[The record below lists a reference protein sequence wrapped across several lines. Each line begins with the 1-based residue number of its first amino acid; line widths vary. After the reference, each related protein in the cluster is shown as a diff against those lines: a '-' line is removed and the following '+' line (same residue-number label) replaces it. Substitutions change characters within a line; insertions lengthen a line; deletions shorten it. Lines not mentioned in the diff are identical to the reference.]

1 MVSRRGILRG
11 LRVGVSLGVIFIM
24 AGCGV
29 GGDGRADFERAESAL
44 SRGDYSTAVDLYT
57 EFFKSYP
64 ESPLAPESVYK
75 RAYVYKNMLNE
86 RQSAMDSYATLL
98 DLYPKSEQVYRARED
113 IAAIHSSMNEDR
125 LAIAEYAWLIE
136 HGPRLK
142 HSEYRYEIAMKYV
155 KRNDFDQA
163 RIEFEELLKSSPS
176 KEFTSRAY
184 FQVATTY
191 YLEGRL
197 DDAIKGYDVVI
208 GNFIDDPLYVEAKF
222 SKATALEELGRL
234 KEALKLFKELKGEY
248 PSPELLKIRIESTE
262 ERLKK
267 GPGLKKRRR

>member
-1 MVSRRGILRG
+1 MRVLR
-11 LRVGVSLGVIFIM
+11 LGVILAVM
-24 AGCGV
+24 LTMGACGV
-29 GGDGRADFERAESAL
+29 GADGSASFERAESAL
-44 SRGDYSTAVDLYT
+44 SRGDYSAAVDLYT
-57 EFFKSYP
+57 EFLKSYP
-64 ESPLAPESVYK
+64 ESRLAPESIYK
-75 RAYVYKNMLNE
+75 KAYIYKNMLGQ
-86 RQSAMDSYATLL
+86 RQSAMDSYAMLL

-176 KEFTSRAY
+176 KDFTSKAY
-184 FQVATTY
+184 FQIATTY

-197 DDAIKGYDVVI
+197 DDAIKGYDVVVA
-208 GNFIDDPLYVEAKF
+208 NFIDDPLYIEAKF

-262 ERLKK
+262 ERIKK